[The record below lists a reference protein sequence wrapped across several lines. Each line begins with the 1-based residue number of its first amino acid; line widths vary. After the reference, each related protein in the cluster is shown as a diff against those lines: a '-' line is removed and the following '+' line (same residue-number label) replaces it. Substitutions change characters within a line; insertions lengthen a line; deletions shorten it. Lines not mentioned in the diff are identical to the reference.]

1 MGDVLEA
8 VRRELWRTL
17 EPYPTTR
24 KYFRRLEENRDVEEL
39 QRLANVMTT
48 QRLGYNDHGRV
59 HAYIVSRNAVRILE
73 ILEEKGIQPNI
84 VKDGLGDF
92 EDAITTVVLAAFLH
106 DIGNA
111 IHRAQHGIHSEVLA
125 LPILQ
130 EVLDDHPRKWVLLTT
145 ALEAIYAHNEDVAI
159 TIEAG
164 AVKVADGTDMA
175 QGRARVP
182 YRLGVFDTH
191 MISALS
197 IKRVD
202 LEPGRER
209 PLRIVVDME
218 HSAGVFQVEY
228 VLGEKIKSSSL
239 RGMVEVLM
247 RISHVGER
255 MMYF

>member
-1 MGDVLEA
+1 MGDVLDA
-8 VRRELWRTL
+8 VREELWHTL
-17 EPYPTTR
+17 KPYPTASR
-24 KYFRRLEENRDVEEL
+24 YFKRLEESREVEEL
-39 QRLANVMTT
+39 QKLANVMTT

-73 ILEEKGIQPNI
+73 ILEEKDIQPNI
-84 VKDGLGDF
+84 VRDGLGDF
-92 EDAITTVVLAAFLH
+92 EDAVTAVVLAAFLH

-111 IHRAQHGIHSEVLA
+111 VHRAQHGIHSEILA
-125 LPILQ
+125 FPILQ
-130 EVLDDHPRKWVLLTT
+130 DVLRDHPRKWVILTT
-145 ALEAIYAHNEDVAI
+145 ALEAIYAHNEDTAI
-159 TIEAG
+159 TVEAG

-175 QGRARVP
+175 KGRARVP

-202 LEPGRER
+202 LEPGKER

-247 RISHVGER
+247 KISHVGER
-255 MMYF
+255 TMYF